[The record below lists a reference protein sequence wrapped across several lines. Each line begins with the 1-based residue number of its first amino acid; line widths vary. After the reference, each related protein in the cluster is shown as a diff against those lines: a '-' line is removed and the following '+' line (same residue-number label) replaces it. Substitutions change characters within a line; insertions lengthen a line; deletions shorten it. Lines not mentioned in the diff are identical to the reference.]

1 MTAVQSGP
9 HYHPSIVKEKK
20 GFVKMVTVNEAGGG
34 VPRALHSRRALRRS
48 LESWKRGTVGLLA
61 LAVLGSAA
69 QGLAFRRLR
78 GQWEQALE
86 QAQEGRRAAVHELA
100 DLSLAMVRERQARA
114 AQAAAYEEIGAWEY
128 VGECQVT
135 AYCCEPYAHIC
146 GTGDGLT
153 ATGIPITPG
162 IAAVDPAVIPLGS
175 TLVIDGQR
183 YLAADVGGA
192 VKGHMVDVAVSS
204 HQEAIGYG
212 VQNAPV
218 WVIKEG
224 QP

>member
-1 MTAVQSGP
+1 M
-9 HYHPSIVKEKK
+9 I
-20 GFVKMVTVNEAGGG
+20 TVNEAGGTA
-34 VPRALHSRRALRRS
+34 PRALERRRALRRS
-48 LESWKRGTVGLLA
+48 LEAWKRAAAGLLV
-61 LAVLGSAA
+61 LAVLGSMA

-78 GQWEQALE
+78 EQWQQALE
-86 QAQEGRRAAVHELA
+86 QAQQGRSAAVHELA

-114 AQAAAYEEIGAWEY
+114 AQAAAYEQIGAWEY
-128 VGECQVT
+128 IGECQVT